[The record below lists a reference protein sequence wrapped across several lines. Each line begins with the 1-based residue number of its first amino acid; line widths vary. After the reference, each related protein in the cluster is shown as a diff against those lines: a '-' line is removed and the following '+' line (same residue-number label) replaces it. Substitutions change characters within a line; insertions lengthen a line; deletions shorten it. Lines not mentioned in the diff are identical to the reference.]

1 LNISMN
7 NHFDELLNLRDV
19 KGLML
24 VSFEGQLILKEF
36 VGSFS
41 SEPKSD
47 DSWALFIHSLRGAR
61 EIEVFYENGRI
72 YIRKTEIG
80 YLFVITGASAPM
92 AMVRLNCDMLVPAMK
107 KMVKRDKFKGLFRR
121 N

>member
-1 LNISMN
+1 MSNY
-7 NHFDELLNLRDV
+7 FDELLNLRDV

-24 VSFEGQLILKEF
+24 VSFEGQLVLKEF
-36 VGSFS
+36 VGSFT

-47 DSWALFIHSLRGAR
+47 DSWALFIHSLRGSR

-80 YLFVITGASAPM
+80 YLFVITGASTPM
-92 AMVRLNCDMLVPAMK
+92 AMVRLNCDMLVPTVK
-107 KMVKRDKFKGLFRR
+107 KIVKRDKFKGFFRR

>member
-1 LNISMN
+1 MN
-7 NHFDELLNLRDV
+7 NHFNELLTLRDV

-24 VSFEGQLILKEF
+24 VSFEGQLVLKEF
-36 VGSFS
+36 VGSFAG
-41 SEPKSD
+41 EPKID
-47 DSWALFIHSLRGAR
+47 DSLALFIHSLRGAR

-80 YLFVITGASAPM
+80 YLFIITGTATPM
-92 AMVRLNCDMLVPAMK
+92 ALVRLNCDMFVPAMQ
-107 KMVKRDKFKGLFRR
+107 KMVKRDKFKGFFKK